1 MRKNKFFFI
10 KYSLSQNYIFFCI
23 IGSYILIYEMI
34 VNIIKKNTI
43 ILFKNKIKML
53 CIVFNRIVFSI

>member
-1 MRKNKFFFI
+1 MRKNKIFFI
-10 KYSLSQNYIFFCI
+10 KYSLSQNFFFFCI

-43 ILFKNKIKML
+43 ILFKKKSKWYVLYLIE
-53 CIVFNRIVFSI
+53 